1 MDKTGEWSL
10 PPAFDICHA
19 YRPSS
24 TWVSQHCLSI
34 NGKRNNIERA
44 DLLEVA
50 RKMNIKGASEIIDQV
65 DQVIGRW
72 KEYADEQ
79 KVDPELRN
87 AIEGTLV
94 KMNQV

>member
-1 MDKTGEWSL
+1 
-10 PPAFDICHA
+10 
-19 YRPSS
+19 
-24 TWVSQHCLSI
+24 
-34 NGKRNNIERA
+34 
-44 DLLEVA
+44 LLEVA